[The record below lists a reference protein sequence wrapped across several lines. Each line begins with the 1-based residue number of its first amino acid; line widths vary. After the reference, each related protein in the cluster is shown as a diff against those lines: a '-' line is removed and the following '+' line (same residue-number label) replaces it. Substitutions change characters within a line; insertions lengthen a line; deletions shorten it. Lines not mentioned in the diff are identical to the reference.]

1 MISSKELMQ
10 LFTEKP
16 VLGHI
21 TTFGGHPVSA
31 AAAYATLKTILD
43 EKLIESIQDKEYL
56 IRELLQNQA
65 IQSIS
70 GKGLLLSIEFEST
83 ELNMKIIK
91 KCIENGVITDWFLF
105 NDKRMRIAPPLNIDF
120 KEIKKACSILQKS
133 IHECS

>member
-120 KEIKKACSILQKS
+120 KEIKKACSIIQKS
-133 IHECS
+133 IYECS